1 MAFEFELEEDFEAP
15 RQEAADTWV
24 LDIALCYDVSIN
36 LAVVMSVMFVQGD
49 GPMLTREQIVKMAK
63 MTLARTLSRAS
74 EALPMSEKH
83 RKRLQKLKERKE
95 AEAAKERGLTS

>member
-1 MAFEFELEEDFEAP
+1 
-15 RQEAADTWV
+15 
-24 LDIALCYDVSIN
+24 
-36 LAVVMSVMFVQGD
+36 
-49 GPMLTREQIVKMAK
+49 MLTREQIVKMAK